1 MVGVAERV
9 RQCIM
14 ALQLQL
20 VEMVSTCQIKAMVVM
35 EVILQK
41 VPAELAEEEVYS
53 VVVEA
58 EAVQP
63 MELAVVAVVV
73 R

>member
-1 MVGVAERV
+1 
-9 RQCIM
+9 M

-20 VEMVSTCQIKAMVVM
+20 VEMVSTCKIKAMVVM